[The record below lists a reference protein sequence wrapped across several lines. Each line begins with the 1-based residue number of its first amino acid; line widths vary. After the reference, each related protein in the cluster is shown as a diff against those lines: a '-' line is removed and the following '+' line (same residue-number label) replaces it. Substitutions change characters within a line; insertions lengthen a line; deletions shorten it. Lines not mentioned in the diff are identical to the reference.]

1 MEEVLIAM
9 SWIKIITV
17 GDRERALL
25 VDSGRFVR
33 VLEPGRHIVVALG
46 RTIEA
51 VMCPLADPAFRADWA
66 DLLVRERPEVV
77 ERYFTVVET
86 RDTEVAIV
94 YANGKTL
101 RVVPPAKRVLFWK
114 EPLEIRAEVIDVIAS
129 PEIPRSK
136 LAGLIRLGRES
147 LASFVI
153 VEESKAGLLFLDN
166 RLSRTLEPGTYGF
179 WSVGAVVRV
188 DQVDLRSQA
197 LEIAGQEILTR
208 DKVSIRVNV
217 SAQYRV
223 ADAVK
228 AKTSVKDF
236 TEHLYRALQFAV
248 RQSLGRKTLD
258 EILAEKVDVDPAVA
272 ESVRAAMQAIGV
284 EVAAIALKDIVLPGE
299 MRDILNQVVAAE
311 KQAQANLIR
320 RREETAATRS
330 LLNTARLME
339 ENPLLVRL
347 KELETLEKLS
357 EKVERISVAG
367 GFDGLLHNLLAPI
380 AEK

>member
-1 MEEVLIAM
+1 MLPIF
-9 SWIKIITV
+9 KIITV

-25 VDSGRFVR
+25 IDSGRFVR
-33 VLEPGRHIVVALG
+33 VLEPGRHFVPALG
-46 RTIEA
+46 RNIEA
-51 VMCPLADPAFRADWA
+51 VVCPLTEPAFRADWA
-66 DLLVRERPEVV
+66 DVLVRERPDVV
-77 ERYFTVVET
+77 DRYFTIVET
-86 RDTEVAIV
+86 RDSEVAIV
-94 YANGKTL
+94 FANGKTL
-101 RVVPPAKRVLFWK
+101 RVVPPGKRLLFWK
-114 EPLEIRAEVIDVIAS
+114 EPLGIRAEVIDVVAD
-129 PEIPRSK
+129 PEIPRDK
-136 LAGLIRLGRES
+136 IAGLLRLGRES
-147 LASFVI
+147 LATFVT
-153 VEESKAGLLFLDN
+153 VDESKIGLLFVDN
-166 RLSRTLEPGTYGF
+166 RLVRTLAPGLYAF
-179 WSVGAVVRV
+179 WSVMNAVRV
-188 DQVDLRSQA
+188 EAIDLRTQP

-208 DKVSIRVNV
+208 DKVSLRVNI

-223 ADAVK
+223 LDPVK

-258 EILAEKVDVDPAVA
+258 EILAEKVDIEPAVA
-272 ESVRAAMQAIGV
+272 LAVHAAMAAVGI

-357 EKVERISVAG
+357 EKVERISVTG
-367 GFDGLLHNLLAPI
+367 GFDGLLNNLLVSV
-380 AEK
+380 AET

>member
-1 MEEVLIAM
+1 M
-9 SWIKIITV
+9 SLLKVITV

-25 VDSGRFVR
+25 IDSGRFVR
-33 VLEPGRHIVVALG
+33 VLEPGRYFVPALG
-46 RTIEA
+46 RNIEA
-51 VMCPLADPAFRADWA
+51 VICLLADSAFRADWA
-66 DLLVRERPEVV
+66 DILVRERKEVV

-86 RDTEVAIV
+86 RDAEVAIV

-114 EPLEIRAEVIDVIAS
+114 EPLEIRAEVIDMIAA

-136 LAGLIRLGRES
+136 LAGLVRLGRES
-147 LASFVI
+147 LAAFLT
-153 VEESKAGLLFLDN
+153 VEESKLGLLFVDN
-166 RLSRTLEPGTYGF
+166 KLVRTLEPGIYGF
-179 WSVGAVVRV
+179 WSVGAAVRLE
-188 DQVDLRSQA
+188 QVDLRAQA

-208 DKVSIRVNV
+208 DKVSIRVNI

-236 TEHLYRALQFAV
+236 SEHLYRALQFAV

-258 EILAEKVDVDPAVA
+258 EILAEKVYVEPAVA
-272 ESVRAAMQAIGV
+272 EAVRAAMEAIGL
-284 EVAAIALKDIVLPGE
+284 EVASIALKDIVLPGE

-357 EKVERISVAG
+357 EKVERISVSG
-367 GFDGLLHNLLAPI
+367 GFDGLLHNLLAPMS
-380 AEK
+380 EK